1 MHDGADKS
9 AVDAGHAAPP
19 PSPRATL
26 AGASDPEA
34 ASALD
39 DRISSGE
46 FTDAGSTK
54 ERISRPVRKFFALD
68 PVGPGKEEGEEMGT
82 KRANPTLDRGR
93 LTLLFL
99 RDCGAGDT
107 RAAGMRLLSAGTA
120 RSYSSTALATSGISL
135 ALLTPRNPPPSS
147 DPH

>member
-1 MHDGADKS
+1 MHDGASK
-9 AVDAGHAAPP
+9 AGPPDAGHTAAAGASAPPP

-54 ERISRPVRKFFALD
+54 ERMSRPVRKFFALD
-68 PVGPGKEEGEEMGT
+68 PVGPGERGEGGERWERGGE
-82 KRANPTLDRGR
+82 RGGGDANPT
-93 LTLLFL
+93 
-99 RDCGAGDT
+99 
-107 RAAGMRLLSAGTA
+107 
-120 RSYSSTALATSGISL
+120 
-135 ALLTPRNPPPSS
+135 PPPPGRDSPPLPFLGGKEWGAS
-147 DPH
+147 VLAPPGVTML